1 MNKMNYKIFVAFLC
15 SILMFQLNSEAQQ
28 DFSGLSAKQKI
39 KLGKKEQKEAKK
51 DPEYLQLMNEGMVF
65 FQSKEY
71 SKAIAKYEDAHN
83 RRPNNVYPMVM
94 LEDINVAKKLIAT
107 ETKPETEII
116 LTTSDDSA
124 REPENKKSDIVVN
137 TVTDSIQASPSVN
150 TELIETQTE
159 DPIIINTPEKVE
171 KQVVKSTEVKAIAEK
186 EEKVYE
192 NDGIFHETLKEGS
205 ATIYQ
210 TTIVRNG
217 KAIVLREV
225 LHTWGGEFYFMDQ
238 NPITKQE
245 YEMLVSKLVD

>member
-1 MNKMNYKIFVAFLC
+1 MNKMNYKIFVAFAL
-15 SILMFQLNSEAQQ
+15 SILIFPLNTQGQQ
-28 DFSGLSAKQKI
+28 DFTELSAKQKI

-51 DPEYLQLMNEGMVF
+51 DPEYLQLMNEGMAL

-71 SKAIAKYEDAHN
+71 GKAITKYEDAHN

-94 LEDINVAKKLIAT
+94 LDDIDVAKKLIAS
-107 ETKPETEII
+107 ETKPETEVE
-116 LTTSDDSA
+116 LTAFDDST
-124 REPENKKSDIVVN
+124 REPENNKSDIVVN
-137 TVTDSIQASPSVN
+137 AGRDSIQDSSPEN
-150 TELIETQTE
+150 TELIETQPQ
-159 DPIIINTPEKVE
+159 DPIVINTPDKVE
-171 KQVVKSTEVKAIAEK
+171 KQVVKSTEVKEVAKK

-192 NDGIFHETLKEGS
+192 NDGIFRETLKEGS

-238 NPITKQE
+238 NPVTKQE
-245 YEMLVSKLVD
+245 YEMLVSKLVN